1 MNCIPF
7 YPKLE
12 YQPSVTIDRLYFGSV
27 NRLPVSGYVRINQV
41 QAAYIGS
48 GNPGKGSLDYH
59 GDTYPFT
66 VGGPGVGGIG
76 IPKIEAFGEV
86 RGVEHLRELRWCVGP
101 GSLWLRPGRGQL
113 VC

>member
-1 MNCIPF
+1 MNRIPF

-27 NRLPVSGYVRINQV
+27 NRLPVSGYVRLNQV

-48 GNPGKGSLDYH
+48 GNPGKGSLDYD

-66 VGGPGVGGIG
+66 VGGPASEESVSR
-76 IPKIEAFGEV
+76 KLRHSV
-86 RGVEHLRELRWCVGP
+86 R
-101 GSLWLRPGRGQL
+101 SMA
-113 VC
+113 